1 MKSKQ
6 GKTFI
11 GRTKDSGQL
20 GKIKTQMCAVSN
32 KVCGLYRKETEDM
45 VRGGGGII
53 LCRLS
58 FGFNYLYL

>member
-20 GKIKTQMCAVSN
+20 GKIKTQMCAALN
-32 KVCGLYRKETEDM
+32 KYVDYRENKQKTWLWENDFM
-45 VRGGGGII
+45 YV
-53 LCRLS
+53 
-58 FGFNYLYL
+58 

>member
-20 GKIKTQMCAVSN
+20 GKIKTQMCAALN
-32 KVCGLYRKETEDM
+32 KYVDYIEKKQRTWL
-45 VRGGGGII
+45 GGGII

-58 FGFNYLYL
+58 FVSIICT

>member
-20 GKIKTQMCAVSN
+20 GKIKTQMCAASN
-32 KVCGLYRKETEDM
+32 KYVDYIEKKQKTWL
-45 VRGGGGII
+45 GGGVI

-58 FGFNYLYL
+58 FVSIICT

>member
-20 GKIKTQMCAVSN
+20 GKIKTQMCAALN
-32 KVCGLYRKETEDM
+32 KYVDYIEKKQKTWL
-45 VRGGGGII
+45 GGGII

-58 FGFNYLYL
+58 FVSIICT

>member
-20 GKIKTQMCAVSN
+20 GKIKTQMCAASN
-32 KVCGLYRKETEDM
+32 KYVDYIEKKQKTWL
-45 VRGGGGII
+45 RGGDY
-53 LCRLS
+53 
-58 FGFNYLYL
+58 FM

>member
-20 GKIKTQMCAVSN
+20 GKIKTQMCAASN
-32 KVCGLYRKETEDM
+32 KYVDYIEKKQKTWL
-45 VRGGGGII
+45 RGGGLFYVG
-53 LCRLS
+53 LVL
-58 FGFNYLYL
+58 FQLFVLNL